1 MAWEFAYA
9 NDANGARRDG
19 SRADLIAAIEQ
30 GAEVRVFVDY
40 APVPGCYKEAQSI
53 WVKDGHVYVQNTTT
67 IGSAFTPEYAWG
79 SGSAVAESFSE
90 GGLRFLDDAY
100 HYFEILSTTGDADE
114 SRWNVGEHQLRAR
127 NQARYPMRWFVR
139 R

>member
-1 MAWEFAYA
+1 MAWELAYA
-9 NDANGARRDG
+9 HDAAGVALEG
-19 SRADLIAAIEQ
+19 SRADLIAAIEG

-40 APVPGCYKEAQSI
+40 APVPGCYKEAQAI
-53 WVKDGHVYVQNTTT
+53 WVKDGHVFVQNTAS

-79 SGSAVAESFSE
+79 SGSAVSPSFAE

-114 SRWNVGEHQLRAR
+114 SRWNVGEHRLRAR
-127 NQARYPMRWFVR
+127 NQASYPMRWFVR

>member
-9 NDANGARRDG
+9 HDADGNAVQG
-19 SRADLIAAIEQ
+19 SRADLIGAIES
-30 GAEVRVFVDY
+30 GAEVRIFVDY
-40 APVPGCYKEAQSI
+40 APVPGCYKEAQAI
-53 WVKDGHVYVQNTTT
+53 WVKDGHVYAQNTTG
-67 IGSAFTPEYAWG
+67 IGSAFTPEYVWG
-79 SGSAVAESFSE
+79 SGSEVSPSFAE

-114 SRWNVGEHQLRAR
+114 SRWNVGEHTLRAR
-127 NQARYPMRWFVR
+127 NQTRYPMRWFVR

>member
-9 NDANGARRDG
+9 HDAAGGSLEG
-19 SRADLIAAIEQ
+19 SRADLIAAIEG

-40 APVPGCYKEAQSI
+40 APVPGCYKEAQAI
-53 WVKDGHVYVQNTTT
+53 WVKDGHVFVQNTAS
-67 IGSAFTPEYAWG
+67 IGSAFTSEYTWG
-79 SGSAVAESFSE
+79 SGSVVSASFAD

-127 NQARYPMRWFVR
+127 NQAKYPMRWFVR

>member
-9 NDANGARRDG
+9 HDAAGGALEG
-19 SRADLIAAIEQ
+19 SRADLIAAIEG

-40 APVPGCYKEAQSI
+40 APVPGCYKEAQAI
-53 WVKDGHVYVQNTTT
+53 WVKDGHVFVQNTVSV
-67 IGSAFTPEYAWG
+67 GSAFTSEYTWG
-79 SGSAVAESFSE
+79 SGSTVSPEFAE

-114 SRWNVGEHQLRAR
+114 SRWNVGEHLLQAR
-127 NQARYPMRWFVR
+127 NQAKYPMRWFVR

>member
-1 MAWEFAYA
+1 MAWELAYA
-9 NDANGARRDG
+9 HDAAGLALEG
-19 SRADLIAAIEQ
+19 SRADLIEAIEH

-40 APVPGCYKEAQSI
+40 APVPGCYKEAQAT
-53 WVKDGHVYVQNTTT
+53 WVKDGHVYVQNTASV
-67 IGSAFTPEYAWG
+67 GCAFTPEYAWG
-79 SGSAVAESFSE
+79 SGSAVDPAFTA

-114 SRWNVGEHQLRAR
+114 SRWNVGEHRLRAR
-127 NQARYPMRWFVR
+127 NQAKYPMRWFVR

>member
-1 MAWEFAYA
+1 MAWELTYA
-9 NDANGARRDG
+9 HDAAGLALKG
-19 SRADLIAAIEQ
+19 SRADLIEAIEG

-40 APVPGCYKEAQSI
+40 APVPGCYKEAQAI
-53 WVKDGHVYVQNTTT
+53 WVKDGHVHVQNTAS
-67 IGSAFTPEYAWG
+67 IGCAFTPEYAWG
-79 SGSAVAESFSE
+79 SGSAVDPSFAE

-114 SRWNVGEHQLRAR
+114 SRWNVGEHRLRAR
-127 NQARYPMRWFVR
+127 NQAKYPMRWFVR

>member
-1 MAWEFAYA
+1 MTWELAYA
-9 NDANGARRDG
+9 HDAAGAPLAG
-19 SRADLIAAIEQ
+19 SRASLVAAIEG

-40 APVPGCYKEAQSI
+40 APLPGCYKDAQAL
-53 WVKDGHVYVQNTTT
+53 WVKGGHVYTQNTAS
-67 IGSAFTPEYAWG
+67 IGCAFTPEYEWG
-79 SGSAVAESFSE
+79 SGSVASPEFTE

-114 SRWNVGEHQLRAR
+114 SRWNVGEHHLRAR